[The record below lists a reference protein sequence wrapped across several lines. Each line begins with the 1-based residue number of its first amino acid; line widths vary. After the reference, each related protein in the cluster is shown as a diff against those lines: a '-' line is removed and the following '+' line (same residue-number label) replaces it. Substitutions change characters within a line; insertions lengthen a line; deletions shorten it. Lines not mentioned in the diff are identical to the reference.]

1 MLEAV
6 DKEKAKA
13 KKVLLLQQY
22 SKESQALKIVI
33 ELAYD
38 KAWQWLLPEGNPP
51 YNPSPKEADL
61 QHVLKA
67 DARRLQYFV
76 NTPQGNAMKPLRRE
90 TMFIELLEAV
100 DPLDAK
106 LLLAAKSKK
115 SNAMEALLRAMAFI
129 CKDDAEY
136 VAVALS
142 VYSASGGDYNK
153 LGRKAVALR
162 GKDTLV
168 DRLLKQMHA
177 ALQ

>member
-1 MLEAV
+1 MSFNMSVYEMLEAV
-6 DKEKAKA
+6 DKEKTKA
-13 KKVLLLQQY
+13 KKVSLLQQY
-22 SKESQALKIVI
+22 SKESQALKIVV

-106 LLLAAKSKK
+106 LLLAAKHKK
-115 SNAMEALLRAMAFI
+115 LPFKSVTKKLITEAFPEET
-129 CKDDAEY
+129 KGW
-136 VAVALS
+136 S
-142 VYSASGGDYNK
+142 
-153 LGRKAVALR
+153 
-162 GKDTLV
+162 
-168 DRLLKQMHA
+168 
-177 ALQ
+177 

>member
-1 MLEAV
+1 MSFNMSVYEMLEAV
-6 DKEKAKA
+6 DKEKTKA
-13 KKVLLLQQY
+13 KKVSLLQQY
-22 SKESQALKIVI
+22 SKESQALKIVV

-76 NTPQGNAMKPLRRE
+76 NTPQANAMKHLRRE

-106 LLLAAKSKK
+106 LLLAAKHKK
-115 SNAMEALLRAMAFI
+115 LPFKSVTKKLVMEAFPEET
-129 CKDDAEY
+129 KGW
-136 VAVALS
+136 S
-142 VYSASGGDYNK
+142 
-153 LGRKAVALR
+153 
-162 GKDTLV
+162 
-168 DRLLKQMHA
+168 
-177 ALQ
+177 